1 MVSKNDILSP
11 RVARFNGIRFEL
23 KNVLDA
29 LTLEMVGGQK
39 TIFVFCPICSM
50 EASVPIVIGKTPQH
64 VKCTHCGSELAFRLL
79 PSGAYKV
86 RSELG
91 LEYVVGTERTWKEKV
106 F

>member
-1 MVSKNDILSP
+1 MVDKNDIISP
-11 RVARFNGIRFEL
+11 RVAKFNGIRFEL
-23 KNVLDA
+23 KNVIDA
-29 LTLEMVGGQK
+29 LRLEMVGQK
-39 TIFVFCPICSM
+39 AIFVFCPVCSM
-50 EASVPIVIGKTPQH
+50 EASVPIVVGRPLQH
-64 VKCTHCGSELAFRLL
+64 VKCSHCGNELGFKLL